1 VRLDKGGWFSSDVR
15 VYVGRRDCTKL
26 VGGMAKQLEAI
37 REALGEPL
45 IQEFAVLP
53 RAALCFVNAE
63 WSLFAKPFAL
73 DEVWIGWPKALGE
86 RLQGTGNL
94 VPEHLLM
101 LARRVADA
109 LPPA

>member
-1 VRLDKGGWFSSDVR
+1 MARQLD
-15 VYVGRRDCTKL
+15 
-26 VGGMAKQLEAI
+26 AI

-45 IQEFAVLP
+45 MQEFGVQA

-73 DEVWIGWPKALGE
+73 DAVWIGWPKALGE
-86 RLQGTGNL
+86 RLEALGEL
-94 VPEHLLM
+94 APEHLLT